1 MRFLVILETGRLPP
15 VLLFGRL
22 LTRGRASG
30 ILGSIRL
37 CGILRRR
44 WGVPPREL
52 LSAAVSEGGIR
63 LAQVQVRQNES
74 LDSALRRFKKQIQQT
89 GILKEAR
96 EHEHYEKP
104 SDKRRKAA
112 AARRRKLLKD
122 LERSR

>member
-1 MRFLVILETGRLPP
+1 VWKTTLEP
-15 VLLFGRL
+15 FGR
-22 LTRGRASG
+22 
-30 ILGSIRL
+30 
-37 CGILRRR
+37 
-44 WGVPPREL
+44 E
-52 LSAAVSEGGIR
+52 GIR

-112 AARRRKLLKD
+112 AARRRKLMKE